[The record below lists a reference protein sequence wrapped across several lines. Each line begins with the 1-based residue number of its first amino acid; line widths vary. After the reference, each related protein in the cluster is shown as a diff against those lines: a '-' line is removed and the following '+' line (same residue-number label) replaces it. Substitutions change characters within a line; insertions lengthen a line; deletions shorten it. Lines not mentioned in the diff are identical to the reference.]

1 MGLLDFLTTDKDQ
14 QAALAQGL
22 LSGAFGAMAGRGTR
36 LQAIGQGGLAG
47 MQGYAGARD
56 QQMQEKRAGLQD
68 QLMQLQ
74 LGGLQRQQAQQEAQ
88 QAWLKGLQSPQ
99 ALASQAALAGGGGPT
114 ASNATKIAPVDPMQQ
129 MTFEAVQNGALPFSN
144 YLTTLQK
151 DNTPL
156 TVKEGEAL
164 VDRKSFKPIFTNPKN
179 EQPSDVKEY
188 QFAKGQGYAGTF
200 EQWARDMANLKAP
213 KTSVNVSMDKG
224 FGDVFAKNA
233 AEFLSASKAK
243 AQGAA
248 STLRTLDQ
256 VEGALNT
263 GNVITGPVANAQV
276 ALTQVAQAVGI
287 GGKDTAEKL
296 ANTRKLMQGAASLAV
311 DGAAAMAGQGQ
322 ITDKERELVNRMAG
336 GNVDQMTVPEIRATL
351 GVLRKVNQG
360 RLQQHQE
367 ALKNVGPEFSKF
379 TPFYQVDTPT
389 STVAPSVDDLV
400 NKYRSK

>member
-1 MGLLDFLTTDKDQ
+1 
-14 QAALAQGL
+14 
-22 LSGAFGAMAGRGTR
+22 
-36 LQAIGQGGLAG
+36 

-213 KTSVNVSMDKG
+213 KTNVSVSMDKG
-224 FGDVFAKNA
+224 FGEVFAKNA
-233 AEFLSASKAK
+233 ADFLSQSRTR

-248 STLRTLDQ
+248 NTLRTLDQ
-256 VEGALNT
+256 VESALNS
-263 GNVITGPVANAQV
+263 GNVITGPAATAQV
-276 ALTQVAQAVGI
+276 ALTQVGQALGV
-287 GGKDTAEKL
+287 GGKDTSEKL

-322 ITDKERELVNRMAG
+322 ITDKERDLVNRMAG

-360 RLQQHQE
+360 RIQQHQS
-367 ALKNVGPEFSKF
+367 ALQNVGPEFSKF
-379 TPFYQVDTPT
+379 APFYQVDTPI
-389 STVAPSVDDLV
+389 SNVAPSVDDLV